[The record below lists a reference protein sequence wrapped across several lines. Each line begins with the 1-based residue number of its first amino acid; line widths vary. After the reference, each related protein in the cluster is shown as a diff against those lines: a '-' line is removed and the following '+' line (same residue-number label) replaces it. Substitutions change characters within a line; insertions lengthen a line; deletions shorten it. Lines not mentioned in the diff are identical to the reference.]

1 MSKYPNLVE
10 RAEEMETLRAALAII
25 QMAEIELDEKAPIL
39 PTKCSYYL
47 IEADADLLIVPANA
61 LAVGDHLAV
70 EDIMGLSRCDARMI
84 YVARP
89 RRSEAHTPALQAAN
103 STPYAVVGA

>member
-39 PTKCSYYL
+39 PTKCSHYL
-47 IEADADLLIVPANA
+47 IAADADLLIVPANA
-61 LAVGDHLAV
+61 SAVGDPLAV
-70 EDIMGLSRCDARMI
+70 EAIMGLSRCDALL
-84 YVARP
+84 
-89 RRSEAHTPALQAAN
+89 RSEERSVGKECV
-103 STPYAVVGA
+103 STCRYRGSPYP